1 MLKKKNKSSLIKSQ
15 GWDSFLWEWKRARLC
30 YTFWSMTTSLMR
42 NYTMKKLSS
51 SSLPDFT
58 DERARSKPR
67 TSFHTY
73 TLKLRLIEPN
83 ILFRGLA
90 RFAFFFD
97 VVCAFIQFLKCAIF
111 SYSRPLWCYTK
122 GDTISMH
129 FSKILLDENSMNLCH
144 YRSVG
149 WESEG
154 KCIYGSW
161 LLEVSYLFSSG
172 SLPFKIWVREADL
185 SRGSKKVETLFAVKS
200 IYGHPLKGQCHQLW
214 TRKLPQMK
222 VKFLWV

>member
-1 MLKKKNKSSLIKSQ
+1 MNRTFFSGGWHDSL
-15 GWDSFLWEWKRARLC
+15 
-30 YTFWSMTTSLMR
+30 
-42 NYTMKKLSS
+42 
-51 SSLPDFT
+51 
-58 DERARSKPR
+58 
-67 TSFHTY
+67 
-73 TLKLRLIEPN
+73 
-83 ILFRGLA
+83 
-90 RFAFFFD
+90 FFN

-172 SLPFKIWVREADL
+172 SLPFKIWVREAELSWGEAKEWKLFSPLNRFMAIL
-185 SRGSKKVETLFAVKS
+185 SRDNVISSEQENYPRWK
-200 IYGHPLKGQCHQLW
+200 
-214 TRKLPQMK
+214 
-222 VKFLWV
+222 